1 MMTRDLDHNA
11 TTSTRATYARIA
23 PLYDFLETL
32 PEQRYKTWRRRF
44 WQEIKRKMSPG
55 GRLLEVGVGTGKNM
69 PYWPQDADIT
79 AVDLTPAMLRKAE
92 VRAQDLQL
100 EIDFRVGDAQKLEF
114 PDNTF
119 DLAAATFVFCSV
131 PDPILGLRE
140 LIRVVKPEGWVFL
153 MEHVRAENV
162 ILGSVMD
169 LVNPIVVRMM
179 GPNINRDTVGNVRNS
194 GLDLS
199 RVDDLGLGGI
209 FKMIVARIGEV
220 KMEMVD

>member
-119 DLAAATFVFCSV
+119 DLAAATFVFCAV
-131 PDPILGLRE
+131 PDPM
-140 LIRVVKPEGWVFL
+140 